1 MNFTNRAFF
10 YALGYIFISVLF
22 LCSCGMGAD
31 SWDPAERLDV
41 SHNQLVFE
49 NLSERKKLLI
59 INTSNHPIS
68 WSLEPS
74 SGQIV
79 SSPFAGL
86 LPANGVA
93 EVEVWLI
100 NVPVSDAPFQGLL
113 SLKSDNQVVR
123 EIDILAVA
131 TQQNRWT
138 LDLSIQDAVYDLT
151 RDVIWA
157 LSTDR
162 RLLEI
167 DPASKSIR
175 SIPLEIQGVKLSIH
189 PDGETIVVGHENA
202 FSYLELPSGQLIRR
216 SPLPFKLHDI
226 VIAPNHWVYATD
238 SQAQHSRVFCV
249 NLLGDEIGYSP
260 KAPIY
265 SNATISVHP
274 SGDYL
279 LLSSTVIIPDDV
291 YKFNIED
298 GWASYQ
304 YDSPYHGDYRI
315 GGQTWFNP
323 KGDHFLSRFGY
334 VFQFTED
341 PTRDLTYLTKVQ
353 ASNPFVFIRFGEK
366 VPRIFAVHQQN
377 FGHDFPGVNQP
388 VLSVYS
394 SSYQLVS
401 SVSIPRV
408 LRVIDGEVQQVT
420 TQIFTGF
427 LDRDERHLYM
437 LEKTMEWEG
446 APSRW
451 AILTVQTQ

>member
-1 MNFTNRAFF
+1 MNFTNNSFF
-10 YALGYIFISVLF
+10 AVVGYILISVFF
-22 LCSCGMGAD
+22 LWSCGMGSD
-31 SWDPAERLDV
+31 TWDASERLDV
-41 SHNQLVFE
+41 SQNQLLFE

-59 INTSNHPIS
+59 INTSNHPIN

-74 SGQIV
+74 SNQIV

-93 EVEVWLI
+93 EVEVWLV
-100 NVPVSDAPFQGLL
+100 NVPVSDQPFQGLL
-113 SLKSDNQVVR
+113 SLKGDDRVAR
-123 EIDILAVA
+123 EIEILAVA
-131 TQQNRWT
+131 TQQSRWT
-138 LDLSIQDAVYDLT
+138 LDVSIKDAVYDPS

-167 DPASKSIR
+167 DPVSKAIR
-175 SIPLEIQGVKLSIH
+175 SIPLEIQGIKLSIH

-226 VIAPNHWVYATD
+226 AIASNNWVYITD

-249 NLLGDEIGYSP
+249 NLLGNEIGYSP

-279 LLSSTVIIPDDV
+279 LLSSTVITPDDV

-315 GGQTWFNP
+315 GGQVWFNP
-323 KGDHFLSRFGY
+323 KGDHFLSRFGH

-341 PTRDLTYLTKVQ
+341 PTRDLTYLTKAQ
-353 ASNPFVFIRFGEK
+353 APNPFAFVRFGKK
-366 VPRIFAVHQQN
+366 VPRIFAIHQHD
-377 FGHDFPGVNQP
+377 FGYDFPGVKQP

-394 SSYQLVS
+394 STYQLVS
-401 SVSIPRV
+401 SVSIPNV
-408 LRVIDGEVQQVT
+408 LRVVDG
-420 TQIFTGF
+420 QIQYISTKILTGF
-427 LDRDERHLYM
+427 LDKDEMHLYM

-446 APSRW
+446 APSVW
-451 AILTVQTQ
+451 SILTAETH